1 MLAGER
7 AGGEQKIILCRGT
20 PAQFFFSVLTYS
32 FSSEFLV
39 IFKRIL
45 LKSSVTQI
53 CLGWVCIVIFNSLK
67 SRPTLHFQNV

>member
-20 PAQFFFSVLTYS
+20 PAQFFFQCVNLVI
-32 FSSEFLV
+32 FKLVIFKRVIFKLV

-53 CLGWVCIVIFNSLK
+53 FLGWVCIFSLF
-67 SRPTLHFQNV
+67 LAV

>member
-7 AGGEQKIILCRGT
+7 AGGEQKIIMCRGT
-20 PAQFFFSVLTYS
+20 PAQFS
-32 FSSEFLV
+32 FQCVDLV

-53 CLGWVCIVIFNSLK
+53 CLGWVCIVTFSSLK
-67 SRPTLHFQNV
+67 SRPTVHFQNV

>member
-7 AGGEQKIILCRGT
+7 AGGERKNIMCRGT
-20 PAQFFFSVLTYS
+20 PAQFFFQCVN
-32 FSSEFLV
+32 LV

-53 CLGWVCIVIFNSLK
+53 C
-67 SRPTLHFQNV
+67 